1 MMIILAIGIM
11 AHSQTPPEKV
21 NNAFN
26 KKFANAGEVK
36 WEQEEADEW
45 EVEFNLD
52 GQDMS
57 ASFDASGTWMET
69 EGEVKKEDIPA
80 EVFKAICLDF
90 DGWEFEKTELVETPD
105 FKGYEIVLEKEDTE
119 VEILVSSSGVITIK
133 EVDVEDDDD

>member
-11 AHSQTPPEKV
+11 AHAQTPPEKV

-36 WEQEEADEW
+36 WEQEEVDEW

-52 GQDMS
+52 GRNMS
-57 ASFDASGTWMET
+57 ANFDGSGSWLET
-69 EGEVKKEDIPA
+69 EGVVMKEDIPA

-90 DGWEFEKTELVETPD
+90 EGWEFEKTESVETPD

-119 VEILVSSSGVITIK
+119 VEILVTSSGVITIK
-133 EVDVEDDDD
+133 EVFVED